1 MANILPVKGTNEEI
15 NNTPIVDGQ
24 LLFETNGSN
33 ENNFIYTDIEVESD
47 FISDSK
53 YYVNDTNTFVD
64 IVPISNQELIFNK
77 KYDGEAYCAV
87 IKYFVNGYGWY
98 VTPIVFSDN
107 ETSVEFTM
115 IAYQGGVPFASFDY
129 TYSSTCEFNNK
140 TWYITGEMRLPT
152 NYVSISP
159 SDLFFDNND
168 SSLSISDITLLLLNE
183 IYSDTSQNQNTV
195 MIPKRINV
203 GVYDWNEII
212 NKPFNSIGSDFIV
225 TNGEL
230 NLASSISVSWN
241 DVVNKPFNTISSNNG
256 LYVGTYSG
264 IEKLCATVET
274 FSIQWMGDSSFKY
287 QQLQSRTDQ
296 GNRTMDLS
304 NSKYIEEYISLGYV
318 EQTISITTS
327 NITANSVID
336 VLTSIPSIRP
346 TSISIS
352 GNTCT
357 LVFPP
362 QDRMIDITCRIY
374 IK

>member
-1 MANILPVKGTNEEI
+1 MANILPIKGTSEEI

-24 LLFETNGSN
+24 LLFETNGLN

-47 FISDSK
+47 FISGSK

-64 IVPISNQELIFNK
+64 IVPVSDQELIFNK

-115 IAYQGGVPFASFDY
+115 TAYQGGVPFASFDY
-129 TYSSTCEFNNK
+129 IYSSTCEFNNK
-140 TWYITGEMRLPT
+140 TWYITGEMRLST
-152 NYVSISP
+152 NYISISP

-183 IYSDTSQNQNTV
+183 IYSDTSQNQSSNPI

-203 GVYDWNEII
+203 GIYDWNGIA
-212 NKPFNSIGSDFIV
+212 NKPFNSIGSAFTV

-230 NLASSISVSWN
+230 NLVSSVSVSW
-241 DVVNKPFNTISSNNG
+241 DDIIDKPFNTIGSG
-256 LYVGTYSG
+256 LYVGTFSG
-264 IEKLCATVET
+264 VKKLCADIESFT
-274 FSIQWMGDSSFKY
+274 IQWRDSSSIY
-287 QQLQSRTDQ
+287 QQLNLMGSQ
-296 GNRTMDLS
+296 GGNTMTLS
-304 NSKYIEEYISLGYV
+304 NSRYIERYINLGYV
-318 EQTISITTS
+318 EQTITVTSSDITT
-327 NITANSVID
+327 NSAID
-336 VLTSIPSIRP
+336 ILTSIPSIRP
-346 TSISIS
+346 TNISIS

-357 LVFPP
+357 IIFPP
-362 QDRMIDITCRIY
+362 QDRMIDLTCRIY